1 MGYNLPEGNN
11 HYLDDCDMICQECER
26 KDDVDN
32 GEYHN
37 HRWYC
42 KDCYDRLFKECPKC
56 HISIISTDE
65 ELCEDCLAEKT
76 YDESA
81 QGMFEKLGYKKD
93 ETKITINGLVE
104 EHTIDYI
111 KVEDKHTYDITHKF
125 KFYLL
130 RKEYTHYT
138 KLKSF
143 NIQST
148 VTIEELKAVIQFYKE
163 LGWL

>member
-56 HISIISTDE
+56 HISIISTDD

-81 QGMFEKLGYKKD
+81 EGMFDKLGYTLTKTDNCLTYTCVNCVIEFILD
-93 ETKITINGLVE
+93 EHRYVSFYEGQAMAIDLE
-104 EHTIDYI
+104 EH
-111 KVEDKHTYDITHKF
+111 KAIT
-125 KFYLL
+125 
-130 RKEYTHYT
+130 
-138 KLKSF
+138 
-143 NIQST
+143 Q
-148 VTIEELKAVIQFYKE
+148 QMKE